1 MPRFA
6 ACVPRR
12 AREDPGHPRESRE
25 FARGLTGAKD
35 GLNGE
40 ARSAR
45 RSASASRRAIPRQ
58 RRPRMHRQ
66 TPLGA
71 LIRGIVSGAIGTAAM
86 DMFLFSRYRRG
97 GGERGLVEW
106 ESSAGMTS
114 WEDAPAPAHVGNHRR
129 GIVRPQTSAD
139 AGALGQQRDALGVR
153 NRQRRPVRPR
163 RWIAAGTANPLR
175 VAVRSVG
182 LGQRLRDP
190 AGGQALRADL
200 EVRRQDPRKG
210 SERTPRVRPGHGR
223 RTAFCFSTRRRW
235 PPRSTRFWHAKAA
248 FPPEE

>member
-1 MPRFA
+1 
-6 ACVPRR
+6 
-12 AREDPGHPRESRE
+12 
-25 FARGLTGAKD
+25 
-35 GLNGE
+35 
-40 ARSAR
+40 
-45 RSASASRRAIPRQ
+45 
-58 RRPRMHRQ
+58 MHRQ

-71 LIRGIVSGAIGTAAM
+71 LIRGIVAGAIGTAAM

-114 WEDAPAPAHVGNHRR
+114 WEDAPAPAHVGKRIVEGLFDLRLPPTRARLVNNVMHWGY
-129 GIVRPQTSAD
+129 GIANGGP
-139 AGALGQQRDALGVR
+139 
-153 NRQRRPVRPR
+153 PR

-182 LGQRLRDP
+182 LGQQLRDP

-223 RTAFCFSTRRRW
+223 RTASCFSTRRRW